1 MTCTVHRRRG
11 APTDVR
17 GRRYRDRMRIL
28 HTGDWH
34 LGRTLL
40 GADLLG
46 HQAAFLD
53 HLVDLV
59 QRRSVDLVVVAGD
72 VYDRAVPP
80 VEAVRM
86 LSRALERLSE
96 HATVVITPGNH
107 DSAAR
112 LGFGAGVMGARVRI
126 LAEPAGIATPV
137 LLDDDAGPV
146 AVYGIPYLHPD
157 LTRYA
162 LAEVPDEPLARSHQA
177 VVGAATDRIRAD
189 LATRTGTRSVVV
201 AHAFV
206 GGAEPSD
213 SEQDIRV
220 GGVDMVARSTFDGFH
235 YVALGH
241 LHGPQRV
248 GPDDRVRYAG
258 SPLAFSFG
266 ERHQAKSVTLVEL
279 AADGAVAVELLPLP
293 VPRRLADVRGTID
306 EIEQGAF
313 AADADA
319 WVRVAVTD
327 TVHPERMYAR
337 VKDHLPHALAITHE
351 PAEAGTRTAARA
363 VSATSDPVEVAADF
377 VTFATGVAPDDDD
390 RAVLTESYEAAARA
404 LATEGDR

>member
-1 MTCTVHRRRG
+1 
-11 APTDVR
+11 
-17 GRRYRDRMRIL
+17 MRIL

-46 HQAAFLD
+46 HQAAFCD
-53 HLVDLV
+53 FLVETV
-59 QRRSVDLVVVAGD
+59 RARSVDLVVVAGD
-72 VYDRAVPP
+72 VFDRAIPP
-80 VEAVRM
+80 VDAVRM
-86 LSRALERLSE
+86 LSLTLERLSE
-96 HATVVITPGNH
+96 TATVVLTPGNH

-112 LGFGAGVMGARVRI
+112 LGFGAGVMHDRVRI
-126 LAEPAGIATPV
+126 LAEPGGVGTPV
-137 LLDDDAGPV
+137 LLADEAGPV
-146 AVYGIPYLHPD
+146 AVHGIPYLHPD

-162 LAEVPDEPLARSHQA
+162 LAAVPDEPLARSHQA
-177 VVGAATDRIRAD
+177 VVGAAMERVRAD
-189 LATRTGTRSVVV
+189 LATRPGTRSVVV

-220 GGVDMVARSTFDGFH
+220 GGVDMVAASVFDGID

-248 GPDDRVRYAG
+248 GPGDRIRYAG

-266 ERHQAKSVTLVEL
+266 ERHQRKSVTVVDLAPDGSVTVEL
-279 AADGAVAVELLPLP
+279 VPTP
-293 VPRRLADVRGTID
+293 VPRRLVDVRTTID
-306 EIEQGAF
+306 AIESGAHH
-313 AADADA
+313 ADADA

-337 VKDHLPHALAITHE
+337 VKAHFPHALAITHE
-351 PAEAGTRTAARA
+351 PADRPERQAARA
-363 VSATSDPVEVAADF
+363 VTATSDPVEVAADF
-377 VTFATGVAPDDDD
+377 VAFATGAAPDDDD
-390 RAVLTESYEAAARA
+390 RAVLTEAYEAAV
-404 LATEGDR
+404 LAMHDDRGR

>member
-1 MTCTVHRRRG
+1 
-11 APTDVR
+11 
-17 GRRYRDRMRIL
+17 MRIL
-28 HTGDWH
+28 HTSDWH

-40 GADLLG
+40 GADLLE

-53 HLVDLV
+53 WLVDLV
-59 QRRSVDLVVVAGD
+59 RARAVDLVVIAGD
-72 VYDRAVPP
+72 VYDRAIPP
-80 VEAVRM
+80 VDAVRM
-86 LSRALERLSE
+86 LSHALERLAE
-96 HATVVITPGNH
+96 TTTVVLTPGNH

-137 LLDDDAGPV
+137 LVDDADGPV

-162 LAEVPDEPLARSHQA
+162 LAAVPDEPLARSHQA
-177 VVGAATDRIRAD
+177 VVGAAMDRVRAD
-189 LATRTGTRSVVV
+189 LAGRPGTRSVVV

-206 GGAEPSD
+206 GGTEPSD

-220 GGVDMVARSTFDGFH
+220 GGVDRVAESVFDGVD

-248 GPDDRVRYAG
+248 GDGDRIRYAG

-266 ERHQAKSVTLVEL
+266 ERNQRKSVTVVDLDASGTVTVEL
-279 AADGAVAVELLPLP
+279 VPAP
-293 VPRRLADVRGTID
+293 VPRRLVDVRGTID
-306 EIEQGAF
+306 DVESGAF
-313 AADADA
+313 RSASDA

-327 TVHPERMYAR
+327 SVHPERMYAR
-337 VKDHLPHALAITHE
+337 VKDHFPFALAITHE
-351 PAEAGTRTAARA
+351 PADRGERAAARA
-363 VSATSDPVEVAADF
+363 VTATSDPVEVAADF
-377 VTFATGVAPDDDD
+377 VSFATGAAPDDDD
-390 RAVLTESYEAAARA
+390 RAILTEAYEAAALA
-404 LATEGDR
+404 LQREGDR

>member
-1 MTCTVHRRRG
+1 
-11 APTDVR
+11 
-17 GRRYRDRMRIL
+17 MRIL

-40 GADLLG
+40 GADLLD

-53 HLVDLV
+53 HLVDV
-59 QRRSVDLVVVAGD
+59 VRDRSVDLVVVAGD
-72 VYDRAVPP
+72 VYDRAIPP
-80 VEAVRM
+80 IEAVRM
-86 LSRALERLSE
+86 LSRALERLAE

-112 LGFGAGVMGARVRI
+112 LGFGAAVMDPRVRI
-126 LAEPAGIATPV
+126 IAEPAGIGTPV
-137 LLDDDAGPV
+137 VVEDPDDPDGAV

-157 LTRYA
+157 LTRWA
-162 LAEVPDEPLARSHQA
+162 LAAVPDEPLARSHQA
-177 VVGAATDRIRAD
+177 VVGAATERIRAD
-189 LATRTGTRSVVV
+189 LATRPGTRSVVV

-220 GGVDMVARSTFDGFH
+220 GGVDMVARSTFDGFD

-248 GPDDRVRYAG
+248 GDGDRVRYAG

-266 ERHQAKSVTLVEL
+266 ERHQAKSVTLVDL
-279 AADGAVAVELLPLP
+279 AADGAVTVELLPTP
-293 VPRRLADVRGTID
+293 VPRRLVDVRATIAA
-306 EIEQGAF
+306 IESGVHAS
-313 AADADA
+313 DADA

-327 TVHPERMYAR
+327 TVHPERMYQR

-351 PAEAGTRTAARA
+351 PADVAARPAARA
-363 VSATSDPVEVAADF
+363 VTATSDPVEVAADF
-377 VTFATGVAPDDDD
+377 VTFATGVVPDDDVL
-390 RAVLTESYEAAARA
+390 AVLTEAYEAAARA
-404 LATEGDR
+404 LQTEGDR

>member
-1 MTCTVHRRRG
+1 
-11 APTDVR
+11 
-17 GRRYRDRMRIL
+17 MRIL

-46 HQAAFLD
+46 HQAAFTD
-53 HLVDLV
+53 WLVDLV
-59 QRRSVDLVVVAGD
+59 RARSIDLVVIAGD
-72 VYDRAVPP
+72 VYDRAIPP
-80 VEAVRM
+80 VDAVRI
-86 LSRALERLSE
+86 LSRALERLAE
-96 HATVVITPGNH
+96 TTTVVLTPGNH

-112 LGFGAGVMGARVRI
+112 LGFGAGVMASRVRI

-137 LLDDDAGPV
+137 LVDDPAGAV

-162 LAEVPDEPLARSHQA
+162 LAAVPDEPLPRSHQA
-177 VVGAATDRIRAD
+177 VVGAAMDRVRAD
-189 LATRTGTRSVVV
+189 LAERPGTRSVVV

-206 GGAEPSD
+206 GGTEPSD

-220 GGVDMVARSTFDGFH
+220 GGVDRVAESVFDGVD

-248 GPDDRVRYAG
+248 GPGDRIRYAG

-266 ERHQAKSVTLVEL
+266 ERNQQKSVTVVDLDASGAVTVEL
-279 AADGAVAVELLPLP
+279 VPAP
-293 VPRRLADVRGTID
+293 VPRRLVDVRGGID
-306 EIEQGAF
+306 EIESGVFRSA
-313 AADADA
+313 ADA

-337 VKDHLPHALAITHE
+337 VKQCFPHALAVTHE
-351 PAEAGTRTAARA
+351 PTDRGERVAARA
-363 VSATSDPVEVAADF
+363 VTATSDPVEVAADF
-377 VTFATGVAPDDDD
+377 VAFATGATPDHDDH
-390 RAVLTESYEAAARA
+390 AILTEVYEAAAAA
-404 LATEGDR
+404 LQREGDR

>member
-1 MTCTVHRRRG
+1 
-11 APTDVR
+11 
-17 GRRYRDRMRIL
+17 MRIL

-40 GADLLG
+40 GADLLE

-53 HLVDLV
+53 WLVDLV
-59 QRRSVDLVVVAGD
+59 RARAIDLVVIAGD
-72 VYDRAVPP
+72 VYDRAIPP
-80 VEAVRM
+80 VDAVRM
-86 LSRALERLSE
+86 LSHALERLAGS
-96 HATVVITPGNH
+96 ATVVLTPGNH

-137 LLDDDAGPV
+137 LLDDDSGQV

-162 LAEVPDEPLARSHQA
+162 LAAVPDEPLARSHQA
-177 VVGAATDRIRAD
+177 VVGAAMDRVRAD
-189 LATRTGTRSVVV
+189 LAGRPGTRSVVV

-206 GGAEPSD
+206 GGTEPSD

-220 GGVDMVARSTFDGFH
+220 GGVDRVAESVFDGVD

-248 GPDDRVRYAG
+248 GAGDRIRYAG

-266 ERHQAKSVTLVEL
+266 ERNQQKSVTVVDLDASGTVTVEL
-279 AADGAVAVELLPLP
+279 VPAP
-293 VPRRLADVRGTID
+293 VPRRLVDVRGTID
-306 EIEQGAF
+306 EIESGAF
-313 AADADA
+313 RSASDA

-327 TVHPERMYAR
+327 SVHPERMYAR
-337 VKDHLPHALAITHE
+337 VKDHFPHALAITHE
-351 PAEAGTRTAARA
+351 PADRGERAAARA
-363 VSATSDPVEVAADF
+363 VTATSDPVEVAADF
-377 VTFATGVAPDDDD
+377 VSFATGAAPDDDD
-390 RAVLTESYEAAARA
+390 RAILTEAYEAAALA
-404 LATEGDR
+404 LQREGDR

>member
-1 MTCTVHRRRG
+1 
-11 APTDVR
+11 
-17 GRRYRDRMRIL
+17 MRIL

-40 GADLLG
+40 GADLLE

-53 HLVDLV
+53 WLVDLV
-59 QRRSVDLVVVAGD
+59 RERAIDLVVIAGD
-72 VYDRAVPP
+72 VYDRAIPP
-80 VEAVRM
+80 VDAVRM
-86 LSRALERLSE
+86 LSHALERLAES
-96 HATVVITPGNH
+96 ATVVLTPGNH

-137 LLDDDAGPV
+137 LVDDDSGPV

-162 LAEVPDEPLARSHQA
+162 LAAVPDEPLARSHQA
-177 VVGAATDRIRAD
+177 VVGAAMDRIRAD
-189 LATRTGTRSVVV
+189 LAGRPGTRSVVV

-206 GGAEPSD
+206 GGTEPSD

-220 GGVDMVARSTFDGFH
+220 GGVDRVAESAFDGVD

-248 GPDDRVRYAG
+248 GAGDRIRYAG

-266 ERHQAKSVTLVEL
+266 ERNQQKSVTVVEL
-279 AADGAVAVELLPLP
+279 DASGTATVELVPGP
-293 VPRRLADVRGTID
+293 VPRRLVDVRGTID
-306 EIEQGAF
+306 EIESGAF
-313 AADADA
+313 RAASDA

-327 TVHPERMYAR
+327 AVHPERMYAR
-337 VKDHLPHALAITHE
+337 VKDHFPHALAITHE
-351 PAEAGTRTAARA
+351 PADRGERAAAPA
-363 VSATSDPVEVAADF
+363 VTATSDPVEVAADF
-377 VTFATGVAPDDDD
+377 VSFATGAAPDDDD
-390 RAVLTESYEAAARA
+390 RAILTEAYEAAALA
-404 LATEGDR
+404 LQREGDR

>member
-1 MTCTVHRRRG
+1 
-11 APTDVR
+11 
-17 GRRYRDRMRIL
+17 MRIL

-40 GADLLG
+40 GADLLE

-53 HLVDLV
+53 WLVDLV
-59 QRRSVDLVVVAGD
+59 QDRSVDLVVIAGD
-72 VYDRAVPP
+72 VYDRAIPP
-80 VEAVRM
+80 IDAVRM
-86 LSRALERLSE
+86 LSRVLERLAQT
-96 HATVVITPGNH
+96 ATVVLTPGNH

-112 LGFGAGVMGARVRI
+112 LGFGAGVMDRRVRI
-126 LAEPAGIATPV
+126 LAEPARIADPV
-137 LLDDDAGPV
+137 LVDDADGPV

-162 LAEVPDEPLARSHQA
+162 LADVPDEPLARSHHA
-177 VVGAATDRIRAD
+177 VVHAATERIRSD
-189 LATRTGTRSVVV
+189 LSLRGSTRSVVV

-206 GGAEPSD
+206 GGADPSD

-220 GGVDMVARSTFDGFH
+220 GGVDRVAESVFDGFD

-248 GPDDRVRYAG
+248 GDGGRIRYAG

-266 ERHQAKSVTLVEL
+266 ERHQQKSVTLVEL
-279 AADGAVAVELLPLP
+279 DARGAVSTELVPAP
-293 VPRRLADVRGTID
+293 VPRRLVDVRGSID
-306 EIEQGAF
+306 DVESGVF
-313 AADADA
+313 RADADA

-337 VKDHLPHALAITHE
+337 VKDHFPHALAITHE
-351 PAEAGTRTAARA
+351 PADRGPATAARA
-363 VSATSDPVEVAADF
+363 VTATSDPVEVAADF
-377 VTFATGVAPDDDD
+377 VTFATGASPDDDEH
-390 RAVLTESYEAAARA
+390 AVLTEAYEAAVLA
-404 LATEGDR
+404 LQREGDR

>member
-1 MTCTVHRRRG
+1 
-11 APTDVR
+11 
-17 GRRYRDRMRIL
+17 MRIL

-40 GADLLG
+40 GADLLD

-53 HLVDLV
+53 HLVGV
-59 QRRSVDLVVVAGD
+59 VRARAVDLVVVAGD
-72 VYDRAVPP
+72 VYDRAIPP

-86 LSRALERLSE
+86 LSGALERLAE

-112 LGFGAGVMGARVRI
+112 LGFGAGVMASRVRI
-126 LAEPAGIATPV
+126 IAEPAGIATPV
-137 LLDDDAGPV
+137 LVDDPSGAGAV

-157 LTRYA
+157 LTRWA
-162 LAEVPDEPLARSHQA
+162 LAAVPDEPLARSHQA

-189 LATRTGTRSVVV
+189 LATRPGTRSVVV

-220 GGVDMVARSTFDGFH
+220 GGVDMVARSTFDGFD

-248 GPDDRVRYAG
+248 GDGDRVRYAG

-266 ERHQAKSVTLVEL
+266 ERHQAKSVTLVDL
-279 AADGAVAVELLPLP
+279 AADGSVAVELLPTP
-293 VPRRLADVRGTID
+293 VPRRLVDVRAPIAD
-306 EIEQGAF
+306 IESGSF
-313 AADADA
+313 ADHADA

-327 TVHPERMYAR
+327 TVHPERMYQR

-351 PAEAGTRTAARA
+351 PADAAARPAARA
-363 VSATSDPVEVAADF
+363 VTATSDPVEVAADF
-377 VTFATGVAPDDDD
+377 VTFATGAVPDDDD
-390 RAVLTESYEAAARA
+390 RAVLTEAYESAARA
-404 LATEGDR
+404 LQTEGDR

>member
-1 MTCTVHRRRG
+1 
-11 APTDVR
+11 
-17 GRRYRDRMRIL
+17 MRIL
-28 HTGDWH
+28 HTSDWH

-40 GADLLG
+40 GADLLE

-53 HLVDLV
+53 WLVDLV
-59 QRRSVDLVVVAGD
+59 RERAIDLVVIAGD
-72 VYDRAVPP
+72 VYDRAIPP
-80 VEAVRM
+80 VDAVRM
-86 LSRALERLSE
+86 LSLALERLAES
-96 HATVVITPGNH
+96 ATVVLTPGNH

-137 LLDDDAGPV
+137 LVDDDSGPV

-162 LAEVPDEPLARSHQA
+162 LAAVPDEPLARSHQA
-177 VVGAATDRIRAD
+177 VVGAAMDRIRAD
-189 LATRTGTRSVVV
+189 LAGRAGARSVVV

-206 GGAEPSD
+206 GGTEPSD

-220 GGVDMVARSTFDGFH
+220 GGVDRVAESVFDGVD

-248 GPDDRVRYAG
+248 GAGDRIRYAG

-266 ERHQAKSVTLVEL
+266 ERNQQKSVTVVDLDASGTATVEL
-279 AADGAVAVELLPLP
+279 VPAP
-293 VPRRLADVRGTID
+293 VPRRLVDVRGTID
-306 EIEQGAF
+306 EIESGAF
-313 AADADA
+313 RAASDA

-327 TVHPERMYAR
+327 PVHPERMYAR
-337 VKDHLPHALAITHE
+337 VKDHFPHALAITHE
-351 PAEAGTRTAARA
+351 PADRGERAAARA
-363 VSATSDPVEVAADF
+363 VTATSDPVEVAADF
-377 VTFATGVAPDDDD
+377 VSFATGAAPDDDD
-390 RAVLTESYEAAARA
+390 RAILTEAYEAAALTLQR
-404 LATEGDR
+404 EGDR

>member
-1 MTCTVHRRRG
+1 
-11 APTDVR
+11 
-17 GRRYRDRMRIL
+17 MRIL

-40 GADLLG
+40 GADLLA
-46 HQAAFLD
+46 HQSAFLD
-53 HLVDLV
+53 WLVEQV
-59 QRRSVDLVVVAGD
+59 RARAVDLVVVAGD

-80 VEAVRM
+80 VDAVRM
-86 LSRALERLSE
+86 LSRVLERLAE
-96 HATVVITPGNH
+96 TTTVVVTPGNH

-112 LGFGAGVMGARVRI
+112 LGFGAGVMDARVRI

-137 LLDDDAGPV
+137 LVDDAHGPV

-162 LAEVPDEPLARSHQA
+162 LAAVPDEPLARSHQA
-177 VVGAATDRIRAD
+177 VVGAAMDRVRAD
-189 LATRTGTRSVVV
+189 LAGRPGTRSVVV

-206 GGAEPSD
+206 GGTEPSD

-220 GGVDMVARSTFDGFH
+220 GGVDRVARSVFDGID

-248 GPDDRVRYAG
+248 GDDDRLRYAG

-266 ERHQAKSVTLVEL
+266 ERHQRKSVTVVDLDDAGRVTAELV
-279 AADGAVAVELLPLP
+279 PTP
-293 VPRRLADVRGTID
+293 VPRRLVDVRATID
-306 EIEQGAF
+306 EIESGAHQ
-313 AADADA
+313 AATDA

-327 TVHPERMYAR
+327 IVHPERMYAR
-337 VKDHLPHALAITHE
+337 VKDRFPFALAVTHE
-351 PAEAGTRTAARA
+351 PTDRGERAAARA
-363 VSATSDPVEVAADF
+363 VTATSDPVEVAADF
-377 VTFATGVAPDDDD
+377 VSFATGTTPDDAD
-390 RAVLTESYEAAARA
+390 RAILTEAYEAAAAA
-404 LATEGDR
+404 LQREGDR

>member
-1 MTCTVHRRRG
+1 
-11 APTDVR
+11 
-17 GRRYRDRMRIL
+17 MRIL

-40 GADLLG
+40 GADLLE
-46 HQAAFLD
+46 HQAAFTD
-53 HLVDLV
+53 WLVDV
-59 QRRSVDLVVVAGD
+59 ARTRAVDLVVIAGD

-80 VEAVRM
+80 VDAVRM
-86 LSRALERLSE
+86 LSRALERLADT
-96 HATVVITPGNH
+96 ATVVLIPGNH

-112 LGFGAGVMGARVRI
+112 LGFGAGVMDRRVRI
-126 LAEPAGIATPV
+126 LAEPVGLGTPV
-137 LLDDDAGPV
+137 VVDDPDGPV

-162 LAEVPDEPLARSHQA
+162 LAEVPDEPLARSHHA
-177 VVGAATDRIRAD
+177 VVGAAMDRVRAD
-189 LATRTGTRSVVV
+189 LAGRPGTRSVVV

-206 GGAEPSD
+206 GGADPSD

-220 GGVDMVARSTFDGFH
+220 GGVDRVPESVFDGID

-248 GPDDRVRYAG
+248 GAGDRIRYAG

-266 ERHQAKSVTLVEL
+266 ERGQRKSVTVVDLD
-279 AADGAVAVELLPLP
+279 ATGAVSADLVPAP
-293 VPRRLADVRGTID
+293 VPRRLVDVRGSID
-306 EIEQGAF
+306 AIESGAF
-313 AADADA
+313 RTDADA

-337 VKDHLPHALAITHE
+337 VKDHFPHALAITHE
-351 PAEAGTRTAARA
+351 PADRAERVAARA

-377 VTFATGVAPDDDD
+377 VAFATGAPPSDDD
-390 RAVLTESYEAAARA
+390 RASLTEAYEAAALA
-404 LATEGDR
+404 LQREGDR

>member
-1 MTCTVHRRRG
+1 
-11 APTDVR
+11 
-17 GRRYRDRMRIL
+17 MRIL

-40 GADLLG
+40 GADLLE
-46 HQAAFLD
+46 HQAAFTD
-53 HLVDLV
+53 FLVETV
-59 QRRSVDLVVVAGD
+59 RARSVDLVVIAGD
-72 VYDRAVPP
+72 VYDRAIPP
-80 VEAVRM
+80 VDAVRI
-86 LSRALERLSE
+86 LSRTLERLAE
-96 HATVVITPGNH
+96 TATVVLTPGNH

-112 LGFGAGVMGARVRI
+112 LGFGAGVMHDRVRI

-137 LLDDDAGPV
+137 LLSDDAGPV

-157 LTRYA
+157 LTRHA
-162 LAEVPDEPLARSHQA
+162 LAAVADEPLARSHQA
-177 VVGAATDRIRAD
+177 VLGAATERVRAD
-189 LATRTGTRSVVV
+189 LASRPGTRSVVV

-206 GGAEPSD
+206 GGAAPSD

-220 GGVDMVARSTFDGFH
+220 GGVDVVSASVFDGVD

-248 GPDDRVRYAG
+248 GPDDRIRYAG

-266 ERHQAKSVTLVEL
+266 ERHQRKSVTVVDLEADGSVTVEL
-279 AADGAVAVELLPLP
+279 VPTP
-293 VPRRLADVRGTID
+293 VPRRLVDVRATIADV
-306 EIEQGAF
+306 ESGAH
-313 AADADA
+313 ASDADA

-337 VKDHLPHALAITHE
+337 VKDHFPHALAITHE
-351 PAEAGTRTAARA
+351 PAERPERAVATA

-377 VTFATGVAPDDDD
+377 VAFATGAAPSEDD
-390 RAVLTESYEAAARA
+390 RAVLTEAYEAALLAMHADGAR
-404 LATEGDR
+404 

>member
-1 MTCTVHRRRG
+1 
-11 APTDVR
+11 
-17 GRRYRDRMRIL
+17 MRIL

-40 GADLLG
+40 GADLLA

-53 HLVDLV
+53 WLVDLV
-59 QRRSVDLVVVAGD
+59 RARSVDLVVIAGD
-72 VYDRAVPP
+72 VYDRAIPP
-80 VEAVRM
+80 IDAVRM
-86 LSRALERLSE
+86 LSSVLERL
-96 HATVVITPGNH
+96 AQTTTVVLTPGNH

-112 LGFGAGVMGARVRI
+112 LGFGAAVMDSRVRI
-126 LAEPAGIATPV
+126 LAEPAGIGTPV
-137 LLDDDAGPV
+137 LVDDADGPV

-162 LAEVPDEPLARSHQA
+162 LAAVPDEPLARSHQA
-177 VVGAATDRIRAD
+177 VVGAAMERVRAD
-189 LATRTGTRSVVV
+189 LAGRPGTRSVVV

-206 GGAEPSD
+206 GGTEPSD

-220 GGVDMVARSTFDGFH
+220 GGVDRVAESVFDGVD

-248 GPDDRVRYAG
+248 GGTDRIRYAG

-266 ERHQAKSVTLVEL
+266 EQHQRKSVTVVDLDAAGGVTAELVP
-279 AADGAVAVELLPLP
+279 AP
-293 VPRRLADVRGTID
+293 VPRRLVDVRGGID
-306 EIEQGAF
+306 DIESGVF
-313 AADADA
+313 AAAADA

-337 VKDHLPHALAITHE
+337 VKDRFPHALAITHE
-351 PAEAGTRTAARA
+351 PADRGERAAARA
-363 VSATSDPVEVAADF
+363 VTATSDPVEVAADF
-377 VTFATGVAPDDDD
+377 VSFATGGVASDDD
-390 RAVLTESYEAAARA
+390 RAILTEAYEAAVLA
-404 LATEGDR
+404 LQREGDR

>member
-1 MTCTVHRRRG
+1 
-11 APTDVR
+11 
-17 GRRYRDRMRIL
+17 MRIL

-40 GADLLG
+40 GADLLA

-53 HLVDLV
+53 WLVDV
-59 QRRSVDLVVVAGD
+59 VRARSVDLVVIAGD
-72 VYDRAVPP
+72 VYDRAIPP
-80 VEAVRM
+80 IDAVRM
-86 LSRALERLSE
+86 LSRVLERLAE
-96 HATVVITPGNH
+96 TTTVVLTPGNH

-112 LGFGAGVMGARVRI
+112 LGFGAGVMGSRVRI
-126 LAEPAGIATPV
+126 LAEPAGIGTPV
-137 LLDDDAGPV
+137 LVDDPDGPV

-162 LAEVPDEPLARSHQA
+162 LAAVPDEPLARSHQA
-177 VVGAATDRIRAD
+177 VVGAAMERVRAD
-189 LATRTGTRSVVV
+189 LAGRPGTRSVVV

-206 GGAEPSD
+206 GGTEPSD

-220 GGVDMVARSTFDGFH
+220 GGVDRVAESVFDGVD

-248 GPDDRVRYAG
+248 GVTDRIRYAG

-266 ERHQAKSVTLVEL
+266 EQHQRKSVTIVDLDAPGDVTVEL
-279 AADGAVAVELLPLP
+279 VPAP
-293 VPRRLADVRGTID
+293 VPRRLVDVRGGID
-306 EIEQGAF
+306 DIESGAF
-313 AADADA
+313 AAAADA

-337 VKDHLPHALAITHE
+337 VKDHFPYALAITHE
-351 PAEAGTRTAARA
+351 PADRGERAAARA
-363 VSATSDPVEVAADF
+363 VTATSDPVEVAADF
-377 VTFATGVAPDDDD
+377 VSFATGGGPTDDD
-390 RAVLTESYEAAARA
+390 RAILTEAYEAAVLA
-404 LATEGDR
+404 LQREGDR

>member
-1 MTCTVHRRRG
+1 
-11 APTDVR
+11 
-17 GRRYRDRMRIL
+17 MRIL

-40 GADLLG
+40 GADLLE

-53 HLVDLV
+53 WLVDQV
-59 QRRSVDLVVVAGD
+59 RARAIDLVVIAGD

-80 VEAVRM
+80 VDAVRM
-86 LSRALERLSE
+86 LSRVLERLAE
-96 HATVVITPGNH
+96 TTTVVLTPGNH

-112 LGFGAGVMGARVRI
+112 LGFGAGVMGSRVRI

-137 LLDDDAGPV
+137 LVDDADGPV

-162 LAEVPDEPLARSHQA
+162 LAAVPDEPLARSHQA
-177 VVGAATDRIRAD
+177 VVGAAMERVRSDLAGRAD
-189 LATRTGTRSVVV
+189 TRSVVV

-206 GGAEPSD
+206 GGTEPSD

-220 GGVDMVARSTFDGFH
+220 GGVDRVAESVFDGID

-248 GPDDRVRYAG
+248 GDGDRIRYAG

-266 ERHQAKSVTLVEL
+266 ERHQQKSVTVVEL
-279 AADGAVAVELLPLP
+279 DAAGGTSVELVPAP
-293 VPRRLADVRGTID
+293 VPRRLVDVRSSID
-306 EIEQGAF
+306 DIESGAHR
-313 AADADA
+313 AAADA

-327 TVHPERMYAR
+327 TVHPECMYAR
-337 VKDHLPHALAITHE
+337 VKHHFPHALAVTHE
-351 PAEAGTRTAARA
+351 PADRGERAAARA
-363 VSATSDPVEVAADF
+363 VTATSDPVEVAADF
-377 VTFATGVAPDDDD
+377 VSFVTGAAPDDDD
-390 RAVLTESYEAAARA
+390 RAILTEAYEAAALA
-404 LATEGDR
+404 LQHEGDR

>member
-1 MTCTVHRRRG
+1 
-11 APTDVR
+11 
-17 GRRYRDRMRIL
+17 MRIL

-40 GADLLG
+40 GADLLA

-53 HLVDLV
+53 WLVDLV
-59 QRRSVDLVVVAGD
+59 RARSVDLVVIAGD
-72 VYDRAVPP
+72 VYDRAIPP
-80 VEAVRM
+80 IDAVRM
-86 LSRALERLSE
+86 LSRVLERLAE
-96 HATVVITPGNH
+96 TTTVVLTPGNH

-112 LGFGAGVMGARVRI
+112 LGFGAGVMGSRVRI
-126 LAEPAGIATPV
+126 LAEPAGIGTPV
-137 LLDDDAGPV
+137 LVDAADGPV

-162 LAEVPDEPLARSHQA
+162 LAAVPDEPLARSHQA
-177 VVGAATDRIRAD
+177 VVGAAMERVRAD
-189 LATRTGTRSVVV
+189 LAGRPGTRSVVV

-206 GGAEPSD
+206 GGTEPSD

-220 GGVDMVARSTFDGFH
+220 GGVDRVAESVFDGVD

-248 GPDDRVRYAG
+248 GATDRIRYAG

-266 ERHQAKSVTLVEL
+266 EQHQRKSVTIVDLDAPGDVTVEL
-279 AADGAVAVELLPLP
+279 VPAP
-293 VPRRLADVRGTID
+293 VPRRLVDVRGGID
-306 EIEQGAF
+306 DIESGAF
-313 AADADA
+313 AAAADA

-337 VKDHLPHALAITHE
+337 VKDHFPYALAITHE
-351 PAEAGTRTAARA
+351 PADRGERATARA
-363 VSATSDPVEVAADF
+363 VTATSDPVEVAADF
-377 VTFATGVAPDDDD
+377 VSFATGGVPTDDD
-390 RAVLTESYEAAARA
+390 RAILTEAYEAAVLA
-404 LATEGDR
+404 LQREGDR

>member
-1 MTCTVHRRRG
+1 
-11 APTDVR
+11 
-17 GRRYRDRMRIL
+17 MRIL

-40 GADLLG
+40 GADLLE

-53 HLVDLV
+53 WLVDLV
-59 QRRSVDLVVVAGD
+59 RARAVDLVVIAGD
-72 VYDRAVPP
+72 VYDRAIPP
-80 VEAVRM
+80 VDAVRM
-86 LSRALERLSE
+86 LSHALERLAE
-96 HATVVITPGNH
+96 TTTVVLTPGNH

-137 LLDDDAGPV
+137 LVDDADGPV

-162 LAEVPDEPLARSHQA
+162 LAAVPDEPLARSHQA
-177 VVGAATDRIRAD
+177 VVGAAMDRVRTD
-189 LATRTGTRSVVV
+189 LAGRPDTRSVVV

-206 GGAEPSD
+206 GGTEPSD

-220 GGVDMVARSTFDGFH
+220 GGVDRVAESVFDGVD

-248 GPDDRVRYAG
+248 GDGDRIRYAG

-266 ERHQAKSVTLVEL
+266 ERNQRKSVTVVDLDASGSVTVEL
-279 AADGAVAVELLPLP
+279 VPAP
-293 VPRRLADVRGTID
+293 VPRRLVDVRGTID
-306 EIEQGAF
+306 DVESGAF
-313 AADADA
+313 RSASDA

-327 TVHPERMYAR
+327 SVHPERMYAR
-337 VKDHLPHALAITHE
+337 VKDHFPFALAITHE
-351 PAEAGTRTAARA
+351 PADRGERAAARA
-363 VSATSDPVEVAADF
+363 VTATSDPVEVAADF
-377 VTFATGVAPDDDD
+377 VSFATGAAPDDDD
-390 RAVLTESYEAAARA
+390 RAILTEAYEAAALA
-404 LATEGDR
+404 LQREGDR